1 MLCVFL
7 HILRVTHTQT
17 ELSKNIYFRRLKFN
31 SVVFVFNM
39 QMFASDSQFDNK
51 TKKASYFYVNRYTVL
66 LSESLS
72 KYVSLN

>member
-1 MLCVFL
+1 MFFYTSLGS
-7 HILRVTHTQT
+7 HIQT